1 MLQRQAHGRVKGS
14 RGGLSYPEIPGDS
27 GGWRVGVIHRLL
39 SWFSSVST
47 AMGGSPP
54 LSFSRLA
61 L

>member
-1 MLQRQAHGRVKGS
+1 MLQRQAHGGVKGS
-14 RGGLSYPEIPGDS
+14 RDGLSYPETLGDS
-27 GGWRVGVIHRLL
+27 GGWVIHRLL

-47 AMGGSPP
+47 VMGGSPP